1 MKNLTLLPAVI
12 AGAALCHGHVSGE
25 VILEYSGMAAY
36 EAMHYT
42 FVEDASVEWNAETRT
57 ANHFGFAGRIFFNGG
72 AIDGFCV
79 ELAQEVSSGPELYE
93 VQGLQG
99 PPTGFGVSALMVGS
113 LFDQYYDDVV
123 ASDSNA
129 MAAAFQ
135 VMIWEL
141 THENFTD
148 GVVSIAQIS
157 LELGA
162 AQFADLSSEATAFF
176 GEMRESLVYDDDFS
190 DVNIF
195 LNESYQDFINVPSPG
210 ALTVLWLGG
219 LIRRRRR
226 A

>member
-1 MKNLTLLPAVI
+1 MKNLTLLPAVV
-12 AGAALCHGHVSGE
+12 AGAALCSGHASGE

-42 FVEDASVEWNAETRT
+42 FVDDAAVEWNAETRT
-57 ANHFGFAGRIFFNGG
+57 ANHFGFAGRILFNNGEV
-72 AIDGFCV
+72 DGFCI
-79 ELAQEVSSGPELYE
+79 ELAQEVSSGSELYE
-93 VQGLQG
+93 VQALRDWG
-99 PPTGFGVSALMVGS
+99 TGGSSAVMLSS
-113 LFDQYYDDVV
+113 LFDQYYDEVV

-135 VMIWEL
+135 VMVWEL

-148 GVVSIAQIS
+148 GIVSQAQIS

-162 AQFADLSSEATAFF
+162 AQFADLSSAATAFF
-176 GEMRESLVYDDDFS
+176 GEMRESLNYNDDLS
-190 DVNIF
+190 GINIF
-195 LNESYQDFINVPSPG
+195 LNESYQDYINVPSPSVVV
-210 ALTVLWLGG
+210 VLGLGG